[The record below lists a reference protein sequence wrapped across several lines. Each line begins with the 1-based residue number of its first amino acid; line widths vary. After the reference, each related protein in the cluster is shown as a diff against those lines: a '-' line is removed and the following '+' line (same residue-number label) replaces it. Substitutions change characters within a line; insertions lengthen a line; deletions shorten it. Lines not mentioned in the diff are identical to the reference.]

1 MYPGRFIRIPSYK
14 EQKPFL
20 EEIEVRDSSNHET
33 EIFQDSSIDMNYFK
47 EQLEFINS
55 LSERDRAVLASYTHQ
70 GDRVIN
76 GILRGTLTGASL
88 CEYMK
93 TSNLPFPETP
103 TESNCQTLAKNY
115 LSEFSSIFKRVPV
128 LKTKMRVFRGF
139 MPTPGWK
146 PMGFYT
152 KASSPSQEYMSTT
165 YATGSDSLLAEYM
178 DKDKD
183 NACCVMELILE
194 PGVRALWIE
203 PLSKYQGER
212 EIVIEK
218 GVAIYNGCTRLK
230 LHSYE
235 EYDPSSTHENLE
247 VHHDVTVYEYNI
259 KPYETWMTK
268 LGKVLYEVG
277 LKCSTRRKGARRKKR
292 SRTHRAIP
300 TTTTHHL
307 GVRVRHTHAPSVR
320 RVY

>member
-1 MYPGRFIRIPSYK
+1 MYPGRFIKLPLFKDR
-14 EQKPFL
+14 KPFL
-20 EEIEVRDSSNHET
+20 EEIEVRDTTNHDT
-33 EIFQDSSIDMNYFK
+33 ELFQDSSIDMNYFN

-55 LSERDRAVLASYTHQ
+55 LSERDRTILMSYTHQ

-76 GILRGTLTGASL
+76 GMLRGTLTGTAL

-93 TSNLPFPETP
+93 TSKLPFPETP

-115 LSEFSSIFKRVPV
+115 LSEFSTIFKRVPV
-128 LKTKMRVFRGF
+128 LKTRMRVFRGF
-139 MPTPGWK
+139 IPTPGWK

-194 PGVRALWIE
+194 PGIRALWIE
-203 PLSKYQGER
+203 PLSNYQEER
-212 EIVIEK
+212 EIIVEK

-235 EYDPSSTHENLE
+235 EYDPSSTYENLE

-277 LKCSTRRKGARRKKR
+277 LKCSTRRKGAKRKKR

-300 TTTTHHL
+300 TTAPHNL
-307 GVRVRHTHAPSVR
+307 RVRVRNTHAPAIR
-320 RVY
+320 RVH